1 MRNINSEGVPQKGH
15 WLRGAALYAAI
26 IRELGCIRS
35 WLKAAV
41 ILRQAAG
48 NLLQD
53 LEI

>member
-15 WLRGAALYAAI
+15 WPRGAALYAGL
-26 IRELGCIRS
+26 IRGLGCIRS
-35 WLKAAV
+35 WLNAAV

-53 LEI
+53 LEV